1 MDVWGDRKRN
11 PGTAKI
17 NSPDSFTVTVEVFA
31 LSGLCFL
38 DLFYSYLLVLT
49 NISVTYHFN
58 FSEIKW
64 EEQCLSTGNTLI

>member
-1 MDVWGDRKRN
+1 MDVWGAQKEK

-31 LSGLCFL
+31 LKGLCFL
-38 DLFYSYLLVLT
+38 DLFYIYLLALT
-49 NISVTYHFN
+49 DLSVTYHFN

-64 EEQCLSTGNTLI
+64 EEQCLST